1 MGTGRRKTAQYIAL
15 IYSIAALTRMRSAS
29 RIRMP
34 KPLRASQWP
43 AGRQGRRTA
52 GRSATAQGSLEQAV
66 WIAPQPGSRPQ
77 RARGFRYSDRQRSHG
92 PRRTRAASAWKP
104 FSLPP

>member
-66 WIAPQPGSRPQ
+66 WIAPQPGSHPSTCSRFQ
-77 RARGFRYSDRQRSHG
+77 IFRWQRSYG
-92 PRRTRAASAWKP
+92 PRRTRAVSA
-104 FSLPP
+104 